1 MVIRMRDPFATLLA
15 MQNAL
20 DKAMQNDWLGNR
32 TSGRGVYPPVN
43 VFRQGDEYVVVA
55 ELPGVRKSDLDV
67 TIKGDE
73 VRIVGN
79 KQIDYD
85 EESSVHRRERAS
97 GQFDRTLNFPSQ
109 IDSGKCKAEFR
120 DGLLALQLPVAES
133 EKARSISIR

>member
-20 DKAMQNDWLGNR
+20 DKAMQNDWFGNR

-43 VFRQGDEYVVVA
+43 VFRQGDDYVVVA
-55 ELPGVRKSDLDV
+55 ELPGVKKSDLDV

-73 VRIVGN
+73 VRIVGD
-79 KQIDYD
+79 KQIKYD
-85 EESSVHRRERAS
+85 EKSSVHRRERAS

-109 IDSGKCKAEFR
+109 IDSSKCKAEFR
-120 DGLLALQLPVAES
+120 EGLLALHLPIAES